1 MNVDEIV
8 DGLPVELQL
17 VVLHFVVCAPKV
29 HFLKPFKHYNGGL
42 RKEPHGFA
50 RRRGRNGE
58 LGVEEVSPRSG
69 ANKLA
74 KLFMEMSA
82 GKSFPPPALGG
93 RGPPSCVWSYP
104 FSLNRPKL
112 GRGYKK
118 LTPI

>member
-8 DGLPVELQL
+8 NDLPVELQL

-58 LGVEEVSPRSG
+58 TGVEEVSPLSG

-82 GKSFPPPALGG
+82 GKSFPPAAWGG
-93 RGPPSCVWSYP
+93 GHPPVFGSTRFPSIVQI
-104 FSLNRPKL
+104 LVEATRN
-112 GRGYKK
+112 
-118 LTPI
+118 